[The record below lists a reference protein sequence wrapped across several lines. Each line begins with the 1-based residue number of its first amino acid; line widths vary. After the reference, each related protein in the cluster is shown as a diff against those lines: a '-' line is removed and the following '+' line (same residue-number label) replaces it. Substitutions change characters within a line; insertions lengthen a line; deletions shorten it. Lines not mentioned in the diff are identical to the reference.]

1 VNVYLTGKKRSDFFQ
16 QSSFLA
22 RSRYVPH
29 VEQQAA
35 VMGHFLVDD
44 MAAGYDTKAESMLRP
59 KRSGGPTTPKFILTD
74 EPANPAADP
83 REELARMLTAHPQFA
98 RATVNMFWAKL
109 MGAGIVEPYDEF
121 DLARLDTLASHP
133 ELLEKLTRYFRDN
146 GYSLQKLFRLITES
160 SAYQLSARYPGE
172 WKEQYAKYYARK
184 FARMLSAEELHDSI
198 VVATE
203 RPTTSDTAGSTGPRM
218 AMQSTMPIG
227 RAGELKTFMA
237 AFGESNRNTPPH
249 PPSPSPLQPIMMM
262 RSPVVN
268 DRVLAQKDSRVQ
280 RLLDSYANNGKV
292 VDELFMAT
300 LSREPMPA
308 EKALATSAMEK
319 DRVQGAQ
326 NIQWAL
332 LNLVEFLYNF

>member
-1 VNVYLTGKKRSDFFQ
+1 
-16 QSSFLA
+16 
-22 RSRYVPH
+22 
-29 VEQQAA
+29 
-35 VMGHFLVDD
+35 
-44 MAAGYDTKAESMLRP
+44 
-59 KRSGGPTTPKFILTD
+59 
-74 EPANPAADP
+74 
-83 REELARMLTAHPQFA
+83 MLT
-98 RATVNMFWAKL
+98 
-109 MGAGIVEPYDEF
+109 
-121 DLARLDTLASHP
+121 
-133 ELLEKLTRYFRDN
+133 
-146 GYSLQKLFRLITES
+146 
-160 SAYQLSARYPGE
+160 
-172 WKEQYAKYYARK
+172 
-184 FARMLSAEELHDSI
+184 AEELHDSI

-203 RPTTSDTAGSTGPRM
+203 RPTASDAGASSGPRM

-227 RAGELKTFMA
+227 RSGELKTFMA

-249 PPSPSPLQPIMMM
+249 APAPSPLQPIMMM

-280 RLLDSYANNGKV
+280 RLLDSYSDNNKV

-308 EKALATSAMEK
+308 EKTLALSAMEK

>member
-1 VNVYLTGKKRSDFFQ
+1 
-16 QSSFLA
+16 
-22 RSRYVPH
+22 
-29 VEQQAA
+29 
-35 VMGHFLVDD
+35 
-44 MAAGYDTKAESMLRP
+44 
-59 KRSGGPTTPKFILTD
+59 
-74 EPANPAADP
+74 
-83 REELARMLTAHPQFA
+83 
-98 RATVNMFWAKL
+98 
-109 MGAGIVEPYDEF
+109 
-121 DLARLDTLASHP
+121 
-133 ELLEKLTRYFRDN
+133 
-146 GYSLQKLFRLITES
+146 
-160 SAYQLSARYPGE
+160 
-172 WKEQYAKYYARK
+172 
-184 FARMLSAEELHDSI
+184 
-198 VVATE
+198 
-203 RPTTSDTAGSTGPRM
+203 M